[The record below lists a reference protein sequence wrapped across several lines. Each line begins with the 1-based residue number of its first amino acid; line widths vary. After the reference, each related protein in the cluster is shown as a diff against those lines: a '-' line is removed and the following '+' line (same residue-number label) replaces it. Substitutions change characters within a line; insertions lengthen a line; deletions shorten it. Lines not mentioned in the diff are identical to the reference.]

1 MEAVGLH
8 KVPRFRKGFRFQW
21 EPAQQ
26 SYVLLYPE
34 GMVKLNGSAGAIL
47 NEIDGWRSVIG
58 IISSLEQQFPEAG
71 PLDDDVCKFLKDAC
85 NQHWIEVS

>member
-1 MEAVGLH
+1 MEAVLQN
-8 KVPRFRKGFRFQW
+8 VPRFRKGFRFQW

-47 NEIDGWRSVIG
+47 NEIDGKRSVAG
-58 IISSLEQQFPEAG
+58 IIESLEQQFPEAG
-71 PLDDDVCKFLKDAC
+71 SLHDDVSRFIKDAC
-85 NQHWIEVS
+85 SQHWIEMS

>member
-1 MEAVGLH
+1 MDMNMDQ
-8 KVPRFRKGFRFQW
+8 VPRFRRGFRFQW

-47 NEIDGWRSVIG
+47 SEVDGQRRIADIVIA
-58 IISSLEQQFPEAG
+58 LERQFPSAG
-71 PLDDDVCKFLKDAC
+71 SLSEDVVAFLRDAS
-85 NQHWIEVS
+85 NQHWIELQ

>member
-1 MEAVGLH
+1 MQ
-8 KVPRFRKGFRFQW
+8 KIPRFRKGFRFQW

-47 NEIDGWRSVIG
+47 NEIDGQSSVAS
-58 IISSLEQQFPEAG
+58 IIASLEKQFPEAG
-71 PLDDDVCKFLKDAC
+71 SLEDDVMKFLNDAC
-85 NQHWIEVS
+85 NQHWIEVK